1 MATVLDFEGFDP
13 ESDAKA
19 LRKAMKGFGTDEQ
32 AIIDVVTHRSNA
44 QRQQV
49 AVVFKTLYG
58 KDLLSDLKSELSGWF
73 ETLIVALFDPPLVY
87 AAKQLK
93 GAMRGAGTDE
103 KCLIEILASRN
114 NAEMLELCAA
124 YQREYGSSLEEDIM
138 GETSGLFQRVLV
150 SLLTANRDEGDDV
163 DEELA
168 SQDAEGLYL
177 AGEDKLG
184 TDESTF
190 IMILCSRSHA
200 HLKRVFEIYKD
211 VAGKSIIESIRS
223 ETSGDFEDVLLAIVK
238 CILDKPAFFAERL
251 YKAMKDGLGT
261 DDATLVRVM
270 VSRCEVDMLDIR
282 FEFKRFFGETLYSF
296 IKGDTS
302 GDYKRALIQLCGG
315 DD

>member
-138 GETSGLFQRVLV
+138 GETSGSSRE
-150 SLLTANRDEGDDV
+150 SWSPYSRRTETRGDDV

-200 HLKRVFEIYKD
+200 PPQRVFEIYKD
-211 VAGKSIIESIRS
+211 VAGKSIIEELRS

-251 YKAMKDGLGT
+251 YKAMKGLGT